1 MNEFIFGFTTGLSF
15 ILAIG
20 AQNLFVLEQGIKKN
34 HIFLVTTI
42 CAISDF
48 LLIFLGI
55 FIFYSV
61 KNFLSDSLTLVLNIL
76 LIVFLIYF
84 IWGKIKSFQIPL
96 QVSNLKPK
104 PKIRII
110 SLTLGFTFLN
120 PHVYSDT
127 VFILGNLSKSYNLIE
142 QKIYFGLGASFAS
155 FIFFYFIGYGAYFL
169 RSYFLNK
176 KIWNIL
182 NIIIISYLLGLVMFI
197 FYNEI
202 YRNFLII

>member
-20 AQNLFVLEQGIKKN
+20 AQNLFVIEQGIKKN

-48 LLIFLGI
+48 ILIFLGI

-61 KNFLSDSLTLVLNIL
+61 QTYLTDSLTLILNIL
-76 LIVFLIYF
+76 LIIFLLYF
-84 IWGKIKSFQIPL
+84 IWGKLKTFKVPLEISNNNQI
-96 QVSNLKPK
+96 SKTT
-104 PKIRII
+104 II

-127 VFILGNLSKSYNLIE
+127 VFILGNLSKSYNLLE

-155 FIFFYFIGYGAYFL
+155 FLFFYFIGYSAYFL
-169 RSYFLNK
+169 RIYFLNK
-176 KIWNIL
+176 KIWNII
-182 NIIIISYLLGLVMFI
+182 NIIIISYLTLLVIFI
-197 FYNEI
+197 SYNKIFKII
-202 YRNFLII
+202 Y

>member
-1 MNEFIFGFTTGLSF
+1 MNEFIFGFTTGLSL

-20 AQNLFVLEQGIKKN
+20 AQNLFVMEQGIKKN

-48 LLIFLGI
+48 ILIFLGI

-61 KNFLSDSLTLVLNIL
+61 QTYLTDDLTLILNIL
-76 LIVFLIYF
+76 LIIFLLYF
-84 IWGKIKSFQIPL
+84 IWGKVKTFKAPLEISNNIQI
-96 QVSNLKPK
+96 SKPT
-104 PKIRII
+104 IV

-127 VFILGNLSKSYNLIE
+127 VFILGNLSKSYNQLE

-155 FIFFYFIGYGAYFL
+155 FLFFYFIGYGAYFL
-169 RSYFLNK
+169 RLYFLNK
-176 KIWNIL
+176 KIWNIV
-182 NIIIISYLLGLVMFI
+182 NIIIVSYLMILVIFI

-202 YRNFLII
+202 FKIIY

>member
-20 AQNLFVLEQGIKKN
+20 AQNLFVLEQGVKKN

-42 CAISDF
+42 CAVSDF

-61 KNFLSDSLTLVLNIL
+61 QSFLTESLTLILNIL
-76 LIVFLIYF
+76 LIIFLLYF
-84 IWGKIKSFQIPL
+84 IWSKVTTFQDSL
-96 QVSNLKPK
+96 VVSDQNPK
-104 PKIRII
+104 PKSTII
-110 SLTLGFTFLN
+110 SLTLGFTYLN

-127 VFILGNLSKSYNLIE
+127 VFILGNLSKSYSSLVE
-142 QKIYFGLGASFAS
+142 KIYFGIGASSAS

-176 KIWNIL
+176 KIWKII
-182 NIIIISYLLGLVMFI
+182 NIIIVSYLIGLVIFI

-202 YRNFLII
+202 IKT